1 MPSISQRG
9 TSSTAPNGAGGQPV
23 SAAGRMLEMF
33 ATAAERA
40 AGDGFSAA
48 TWTPGMGDVPR
59 PHGLFSAALLGD
71 AWPTESESALKDTA
85 GGLKSRAERHSDAAS
100 AAKANTDK
108 VFSSDWTDGA
118 GAEAAYA
125 HYQSEHEAH
134 HALHTALDSAGA
146 GTARIADSVGSAK
159 VKMRTAHD
167 DAHREIEEALRA
179 TPAGGIVNV
188 APILAKYRGQIH
200 SYATE
205 LHGIVGDEL
214 SLFSAS
220 HNVPPLAPSGAGSGG
235 NGQSTD
241 GTNSHHG
248 DQPTGAPNKDT
259 DKGNQATGE
268 SSGGDKGSATTPG
281 QGAQGDQP
289 TGKPT
294 EGGGQGQ
301 NHTPSGAHSSDVPS
315 ANPADKSAASDVPMV
330 PTSAATSA
338 GRAADLPTAAGAAKS
353 TVPQMPSLPST
364 GAGASSSPLS
374 GAASSGAGPLT
385 GLMGQSPM
393 GSAAGSGNL
402 GAAGL
407 ANPSSLSQSAAVSA
421 ASSSVGD
428 SMGKGIAAGTQAAGG
443 GGAGAGGGG
452 GGAGGGGAAGL
463 GQLAKGPLTPLVP
476 PLGAA
481 SAPTSAAP
489 ASAAGA
495 AAPLSAA
502 SSPSAASVGS
512 AGAAAAS
519 AGGGMGGM
527 APAATPMAMPAAPAP
542 AAPAGGGAP
551 AASTPLSPY
560 GSVLPPSTTTPT
572 TPAGSPPGPFSPGG
586 PATAAA
592 GAGGAAAAGF
602 VPTLNDPAAGRQNRV
617 SRDVSMSDLE
627 LARSAV
633 ADLASA
639 SSVVYPV
646 LQWAVAVGRGSS
658 GLPELWVA
666 TNEGNGFIPAGV
678 FIPRSMALAAR
689 FDADFDL
696 RWFGWTHPAE
706 TAVRAIQ
713 ARGDTVS
720 AVATSWP
727 HDSNLARELTP
738 DFAIGVVPSGN
749 PAEAAATTLTRSRAH
764 RLETLDAALFL
775 DMQRSGDA
783 LVDSY
788 GLLVT
793 QEVAFNAG
801 PELPGVAQSI
811 ARGILS
817 RHWPTE
823 ADWAALISE
832 YEGAVLMASAQRPG
846 LFGVEDHTQL
856 ATYQSEYLQ
865 CRRME
870 SLIAWRS
877 GNVADVIYAARC
889 AGVVLPLMAAAE
901 G

>member
-1 MPSISQRG
+1 
-9 TSSTAPNGAGGQPV
+9 
-23 SAAGRMLEMF
+23 MF

-40 AGDGFSAA
+40 AGDGFNAA

-59 PHGLFSAALLGD
+59 PQGLFSAALLGD

-108 VFSSDWTDGA
+108 VFSSDWTDGT

-167 DAHREIEEALRA
+167 DAHREIEEALRS

-214 SLFSAS
+214 SLFGAS
-220 HNVPPLAPSGAGSGG
+220 HNVPPLAPSGTGSDGK
-235 NGQSTD
+235 GQSTD
-241 GTNSHHG
+241 GSDSRKPDKSTSHAG
-248 DQPTGAPNKDT
+248 KEDQS
-259 DKGNQATGE
+259 E
-268 SSGGDKGSATTPG
+268 SGGSAAGDKGSPSQPG
-281 QGAQGDQP
+281 QGGSSHNPDQSTGSSNEAGNQAQ
-289 TGKPT
+289 
-294 EGGGQGQ
+294 
-301 NHTPSGAHSSDVPS
+301 PS
-315 ANPADKSAASDVPMV
+315 APPSSHAPDASSGSSVGDKAAASDLQSVATPAAA
-330 PTSAATSA
+330 SAL
-338 GRAADLPTAAGAAKS
+338 GRAPDASSAAGAAKS

-393 GSAAGSGNL
+393 GSGAGSGNL

-463 GQLAKGPLTPLVP
+463 GQLAKGPLTQLVP

-502 SSPSAASVGS
+502 SSPSSASVGS

-560 GSVLPPSTTTPT
+560 GSVLPPSTTTPN

-602 VPTLNDPAAGRQNRV
+602 VPTLNDSAAGRQNRV